1 MAQFI
6 ARRLL
11 QSIPV
16 LLLASIIVFLMI
28 HMIPGDPAYVI
39 LGADAQPKEIAAL
52 QAEMGLDKPLI
63 VQYGIWIA
71 HVLRGDLGV
80 SYINKFPVIDL
91 IIIKGKATVEL
102 AFGSMLVAM
111 FIAIPVGIIS
121 ALKRGSLFD
130 RIVTGFVSLSYAIPT
145 FWLGILLVL
154 VFALQLKWVPPSGRV
169 EPSRDLAM
177 FFKLLILPSLT
188 LGIPTSAVLGR
199 FLKASLLEVMN
210 QDYIRTARSKGLK
223 ERLVVSRHA
232 MRNAMI
238 PVVTV
243 FGLQLG
249 TFLGGAVV
257 TESIFDYPGIGRMM
271 LYAIQTRDYTIVQGT
286 VLLVVVIFIAI
297 NLLVDITYGLL
308 DPRIRYN

>member
-16 LLLASIIVFLMI
+16 LLMASIIVFLMI
-28 HMIPGDPAYVI
+28 HMIPGDPAYVV

-52 QAEMGLDKPLI
+52 RSEMGLDKPLI
-63 VQYGIWIA
+63 VQYGIWMG
-71 HVLRGDLGV
+71 HVLTGDLGV
-80 SYINKFPVIDL
+80 SYINKFPVLDL
-91 IIIKGKATVEL
+91 IIIKGQATVEL
-102 AFGSMLVAM
+102 ALGSMLVAII
-111 FIAIPVGIIS
+111 IAVPVGILS
-121 ALKRGSLFD
+121 ALKRGSIFD
-130 RIVTGFVSLSYAIPT
+130 RLITGFVSLSYAIPT
-145 FWLGILLVL
+145 FWLGILLVI
-154 VFALQLKWVPPSGRV
+154 VFALQLKWLPPSGRV
-169 EPSRDLAM
+169 EPSRNLGM

-188 LGIPTSAVLGR
+188 LGIPTSAVLAR

-210 QDYIRTARSKGLK
+210 QDYVRTARSKGLK
-223 ERLVVSRHA
+223 ERQVVSRHA
-232 MRNAMI
+232 LRNAMI

-286 VLLVVVIFIAI
+286 VLLVVVIFIII
-297 NLLVDITYGLL
+297 NLLVDITYGFL

>member
-16 LLLASIIVFLMI
+16 LLMASIIVFLMI
-28 HMIPGDPAYVI
+28 HMIPGDPAYVV

-52 QAEMGLDKPLI
+52 RSEMGLDKPLI
-63 VQYGIWIA
+63 VQYGIWMG

-80 SYINKFPVIDL
+80 SYINKFPVLDL
-91 IIIKGKATVEL
+91 IIIKGQATVEL
-102 AFGSMLVAM
+102 ALGSMLVAII
-111 FIAIPVGIIS
+111 IAVPVGILS
-121 ALKRGSLFD
+121 ALKRGSIFD
-130 RIVTGFVSLSYAIPT
+130 RLITGFVSLSYAIPT
-145 FWLGILLVL
+145 FWLGILLVI
-154 VFALQLKWVPPSGRV
+154 VFALQLKWLPPSGRV
-169 EPSRDLAM
+169 EPSRNLGM

-188 LGIPTSAVLGR
+188 LGIPTSAVLAR

-210 QDYIRTARSKGLK
+210 QDYVRTARSKGLK
-223 ERLVVSRHA
+223 ERQVVSRHA
-232 MRNAMI
+232 LRNAMI

-286 VLLVVVIFIAI
+286 VLLVVVIFIII
-297 NLLVDITYGLL
+297 NLLVDITYGFL

>member
-16 LLLASIIVFLMI
+16 LLMASIIVFMMI
-28 HMIPGDPAYVI
+28 HFIPGDPAYVI

-52 QAEMGLDKPLI
+52 RAEMGLDQPL
-63 VQYGIWIA
+63 VKQYGIWIS
-71 HVLRGDLGV
+71 HVLRGDLGR
-80 SYINKFPVIDL
+80 SYLNKFPVMDL

-102 AFGSMLVAM
+102 ALGSMLVAII
-111 FIAIPVGIIS
+111 IAVPVGIVS

-130 RIVTGFVSLSYAIPT
+130 RVVTGFVSLSYAIPT
-145 FWLGILLVL
+145 FWLGILLVI
-154 VFALQLKWVPPSGRV
+154 VFALRLDWLPPSGRV
-169 EPSRDLAM
+169 EPTRDLGM
-177 FFKLLILPSLT
+177 FLKLLILPSFT
-188 LGIPTSAVLGR
+188 LGIPTSAVLAR
-199 FLKASLLEVMN
+199 FLKTSLLEVLN

-223 ERLVVSRHA
+223 ERRVVNRHA
-232 MRNAMI
+232 LRNALI

-286 VLLVVVIFIAI
+286 VLLVVIIFIVI
-297 NLLVDITYGLL
+297 NLLVDITYGFL
-308 DPRIRYN
+308 DPRIRFN